1 MKRTYPV
8 KSVKLWGAKGLDQE
22 GLTIYVL
29 LWGTK
34 WVEII
39 RKAFVHSI
47 HHSANLQVNCTRIG
61 YYLPAQ
67 NVKKDFFELTELL
80 YFPLRKKIYQN
91 LWVGS
96 TSSCWKLELCDKKH
110 LKVEGYFKTMKIF
123 FLTILNYLSDTW
135 YCLKVWRKSRGRIF
149 VCPTA
154 IIHLENLYHLC
165 RLEVMKWHNFQV
177 WWQLQRVVYAKVWQ
191 KIMYTWTVFVSIF
204 STVKARDIAQTVL

>member
-96 TSSCWKLELCDKKH
+96 TSSCWKLELCDKKT
-110 LKVEGYFKTMKIF
+110 FKSWRIFQDDENF
-123 FLTILNYLSDTW
+123 FLDNFELLEWHLILSQSLKKISGSDLCVPNSHNT
-135 YCLKVWRKSRGRIF
+135 SRELVSFMPFGGHEVTQF
-149 VCPTA
+149 SGLMATA
-154 IIHLENLYHLC
+154 ASGL
-165 RLEVMKWHNFQV
+165 R
-177 WWQLQRVVYAKVWQ
+177 
-191 KIMYTWTVFVSIF
+191 
-204 STVKARDIAQTVL
+204 

>member
-34 WVEII
+34 GVEII
-39 RKAFVHSI
+39 GKAFVDSK
-47 HHSANLQVNCTRIG
+47 HHSANLQVNCTTIG

-67 NVKKDFFELTELL
+67 NVKKDFFQLTELL

-96 TSSCWKLELCDKKH
+96 TSSCWKLEPYDKKH
-110 LKVEGYFKTMKIF
+110 LHPLFKIE
-123 FLTILNYLSDTW
+123 I
-135 YCLKVWRKSRGRIF
+135 
-149 VCPTA
+149 P
-154 IIHLENLYHLC
+154 H
-165 RLEVMKWHNFQV
+165 
-177 WWQLQRVVYAKVWQ
+177 
-191 KIMYTWTVFVSIF
+191 
-204 STVKARDIAQTVL
+204 